1 MDNNMNNNQQTAAPA
16 DSTEATIAL
25 DRLLAQAHTKFE
37 PGEFTVAEEWVK
49 VGRSHCRVAVVISDY
64 GTHIEVG
71 SKRGTDSQITWTF
84 REEDLA
90 KARAL
95 LVEYEN
101 I

>member
-1 MDNNMNNNQQTAAPA
+1 
-16 DSTEATIAL
+16 
-25 DRLLAQAHTKFE
+25 LAQVHTKHE
-37 PGEFTVAEEWVK
+37 PGEITVAEEWVK
-49 VGRSHCRVAVVISDY
+49 VGRSYCRVAVVISDY

-71 SKRGTDSQITWTF
+71 SRRGTDSQITWTF

-95 LVEYEN
+95 LVEYAS

>member
-1 MDNNMNNNQQTAAPA
+1 LA
-16 DSTEATIAL
+16 DARA
-25 DRLLAQAHTKFE
+25 RHE
-37 PGEFTVAEEWVK
+37 PGEITVAEEWVK
-49 VGRSHCRVAVVISDY
+49 VGRSYCRVATVISDY

-71 SKRGTDSQITWTF
+71 SRRGSDSQITWTF

-90 KARAL
+90 KARAM